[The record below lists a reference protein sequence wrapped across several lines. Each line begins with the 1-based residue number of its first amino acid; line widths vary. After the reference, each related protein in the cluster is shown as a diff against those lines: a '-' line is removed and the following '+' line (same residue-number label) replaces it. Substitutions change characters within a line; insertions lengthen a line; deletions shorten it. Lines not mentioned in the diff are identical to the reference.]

1 MFYLNCITGSKIYRE
16 EIEIKVVA
24 IPHSD
29 IVKFMVL
36 TPLLKTLIKH
46 NLLQR
51 GQNCD
56 FSFLSYSY
64 SFKPVIPN

>member
-1 MFYLNCITGSKIYRE
+1 MFYLNCIAGSKIYRE

-29 IVKFMVL
+29 IVKYYGINTTIKDF
-36 TPLLKTLIKH
+36 KH

-56 FSFLSYSY
+56 FSFLPYSH